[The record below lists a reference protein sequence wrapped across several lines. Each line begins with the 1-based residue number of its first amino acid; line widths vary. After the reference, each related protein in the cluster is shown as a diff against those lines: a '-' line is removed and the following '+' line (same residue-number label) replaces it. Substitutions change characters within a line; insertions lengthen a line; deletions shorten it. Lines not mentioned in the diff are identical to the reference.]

1 MTVETTHS
9 PKIRPALMESSSI
22 NIANQ
27 CQFNV
32 QNSAK
37 VMVAMPGS
45 YVLHAIQTETYI
57 DKGCDSLRQNPVIHD
72 LDPGRSQ
79 AHRLGVLHSFSHP
92 AVDIWLGLL
101 QA

>member
-1 MTVETTHS
+1 MIQRDS
-9 PKIRPALMESSSI
+9 DDCRDYQFSQNLSS
-22 NIANQ
+22 IANQ

-37 VMVAMPGS
+37 VMIAMPGS
-45 YVLHAIQTETYI
+45 YVLNVVQTETYI
-57 DKGCDSLRQNPVIHD
+57 DKGCDSHRQNPIIHD

-79 AHRLGVLHSFSHP
+79 ADRLGVLHSFSHP
-92 AVDIWLGLL
+92 AVDIWLSLL

>member
-1 MTVETTHS
+1 MTIGTTDS
-9 PKIRPALMESSSI
+9 PKIRQALQI
-22 NIANQ
+22 
-27 CQFNV
+27 
-32 QNSAK
+32 SADLMYRTLQ

-45 YVLHAIQTETYI
+45 YVPQVIQTEISI
-57 DKGCDSLRQNPVIHD
+57 DRGCDSLRQNPTTHD

-92 AVDIWLGLL
+92 AVDIWLSLL

>member
-1 MTVETTHS
+1 MTVETIDS
-9 PKIRPALMESSSI
+9 PKFVQYCKSVPI
-22 NIANQ
+22 
-27 CQFNV
+27 NV

-45 YVLHAIQTETYI
+45 YVLRVIQTETYI
-57 DKGCDSLRQNPVIHD
+57 HKGCDSHKQNPIIHD

-92 AVDIWLGLL
+92 AVDIWLSLL
-101 QA
+101 